1 MIPLV
6 KLFAKTRSE
15 NSAVFMPFLVVGDPN
30 VEATLAFADALI
42 AGGADAIEFGLAFS
56 DPPADGPVI
65 QAADVRAL
73 EGGITVD
80 KALDAIAE
88 VHRRHPTTPLTML
101 VYANLVFR
109 RGVERFYA
117 DVARAGVCAV
127 LVADVP
133 LEAAAPFTAAAVKHS
148 IAPIFVVSELTR
160 PERMEQLAAVAS
172 GYIYVVARVGVTGER
187 REVAPSLAPL
197 LQRTRAVTSV
207 PLLVG
212 FGIGTP
218 EHVHAVIDAGADG
231 AICGSAIVRRIEA
244 EVDDVPAACRAL
256 EQFTREMKRA
266 TRAATCAASE
276 RSIENSGP

>member
-1 MIPLV
+1 MTPLV
-6 KLFAKTRSE
+6 ELFAKTRSE
-15 NSAVFMPFLVVGDPN
+15 NSAVFMPFLVVGDPS

-88 VHRRHPTTPLTML
+88 VHRRHPSIPLTML

-109 RGVERFYA
+109 RGIERFYA

-133 LEAAAPFTAAAVKHS
+133 LEAAAPFTAAAARHGV
-148 IAPIFVVSELTR
+148 APIFVVSELTR
-160 PERMEQLAAVAS
+160 AERLEQLADVAS

-187 REVAPSLAPL
+187 HEVAPSLAPL
-197 LQRTRAVTSV
+197 LQRIRAVTSV

-218 EHVHAVIDAGADG
+218 EHVCAVIEAGADG

-244 EVDDVPAACRAL
+244 AVHDVPLACEEIER
-256 EQFTREMKRA
+256 FTRAMKHA
-266 TRAATCAASE
+266 THAATCAASG
-276 RSIENSGP
+276 RSMDSPNP